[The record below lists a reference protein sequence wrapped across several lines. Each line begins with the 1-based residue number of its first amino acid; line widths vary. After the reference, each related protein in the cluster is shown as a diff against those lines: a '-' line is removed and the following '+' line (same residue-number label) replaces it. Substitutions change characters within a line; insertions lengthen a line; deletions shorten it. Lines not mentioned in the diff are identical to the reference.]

1 MLMPVRSGL
10 FRSINYTFPYLS
22 RGFIVIL
29 ALVVVITSELSAST
43 TRSAAPSPVPA
54 VDVVSRAHKADRLP
68 LPRIERA
75 DHELP
80 VGCESVLGSFT
91 FPVDPRCTRLPDLME
106 AIMFMP
112 TEIIVVAS

>member
-1 MLMPVRSGL
+1 MLIRRGIVSA
-10 FRSINYTFPYLS
+10 INHTFPYLS

-43 TRSAAPSPVPA
+43 TRSAAPTVITA

-75 DHELP
+75 DRELP
-80 VGCESVLGSFT
+80 VGCESVVGSFT
-91 FPVDPRCTRLPDLME
+91 RSPLTH
-106 AIMFMP
+106 
-112 TEIIVVAS
+112 VARDCLT

>member
-1 MLMPVRSGL
+1 MLIRRGIVSA
-10 FRSINYTFPYLS
+10 INHTFPYLS

-43 TRSAAPSPVPA
+43 TWSAAPSPVPA

-80 VGCESVLGSFT
+80 VGCESVVGSFT
-91 FPVDPRCTRLPDLME
+91 RSPLTH
-106 AIMFMP
+106 
-112 TEIIVVAS
+112 VARAYLT